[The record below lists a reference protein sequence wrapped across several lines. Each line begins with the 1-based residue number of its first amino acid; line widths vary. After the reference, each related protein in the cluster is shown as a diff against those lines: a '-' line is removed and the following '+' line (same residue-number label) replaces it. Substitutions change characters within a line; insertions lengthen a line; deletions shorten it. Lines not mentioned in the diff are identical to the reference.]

1 MNSRMVK
8 RRAITITL
16 TLTVPTVAA
25 LSLHSTH
32 LRARE
37 IPQVS
42 LLRTP
47 HGGIQP
53 QTVLDRDGALH
64 MIYFKGD
71 ASAGDIE
78 YVRRSADRK
87 HFSQPIRVN
96 SEPESAVAIGT
107 VRGPQIALGRNGR
120 VYVIWFG
127 SRERSGNAPDTM
139 PVFFSRLNNSGKA
152 FEPQRNLMQYAKGG
166 DGGLSIAADTLGD
179 VYAVWHAM
187 GAEPGEGH
195 RRVYLARSAD
205 DGRTFAREVPISP
218 PALGACGCCGMR
230 AFADERGTLFVLYRA
245 AAESVH
251 RDMTL
256 LISTDQG
263 VTFHDTTVGPWELNA
278 CPMSTAYLSEGG
290 KRVLA
295 AWETAGQVYFDS
307 VEPVSLKVTAPIAAP
322 GESDNRKHPAVAANV
337 KGQVLMV
344 WTEGTGWSKGGS
356 LAWKLLDNTG
366 KPTKAEGYAPGVP
379 VWGLPSV
386 FADRKGNFTII
397 Y

>member
-1 MNSRMVK
+1 MNCMK
-8 RRAITITL
+8 RRAITISLAMTL
-16 TLTVPTVAA
+16 ATVTS
-25 LSLHSTH
+25 LSVHSRH
-32 LRARE
+32 VRARG
-37 IPQVS
+37 IAQIT

-47 HGGIQP
+47 HEGIQP
-53 QTVLDRDGALH
+53 QTVLDRNGVLH

-256 LISTDQG
+256 LIIHRPRS
-263 VTFHDTTVGPWELNA
+263 H
-278 CPMSTAYLSEGG
+278 
-290 KRVLA
+290 
-295 AWETAGQVYFDS
+295 
-307 VEPVSLKVTAPIAAP
+307 VSRY
-322 GESDNRKHPAVAANV
+322 D
-337 KGQVLMV
+337 
-344 WTEGTGWSKGGS
+344 GGS
-356 LAWKLLDNTG
+356 LGTECLPNEYCVSKRRWQTSASRLGDCWPGLLRFRRTRF
-366 KPTKAEGYAPGVP
+366 AQGYGTHRCAR
-379 VWGLPSV
+379 
-386 FADRKGNFTII
+386 RK
-397 Y
+397 

>member
-1 MNSRMVK
+1 MNSRMMK
-8 RRAITITL
+8 QRAITITF
-16 TLTVPTVAA
+16 TLTVATVAV

-32 LRARE
+32 VRASE
-37 IPQVS
+37 IPQVG

-47 HGGIQP
+47 QDGFQP

-78 YVRRSADRK
+78 YVRRAADGK
-87 HFSQPIRVN
+87 DFSQPIRVN

-107 VRGPQIALGRNGR
+107 VRGPQIAIGRNGR

-127 SRERSGNAPDTM
+127 SRAHASSPDTI
-139 PVFFSRLNNSGKA
+139 PVFYSRMNNSDKA
-152 FEPQRNLMQYAKGG
+152 FEPQRNLIQYATGG
-166 DGGLSIAADTLGD
+166 DGGISIAADAGGA

-195 RRVYLARSAD
+195 RRVYLARSTD
-205 DGRTFAREVPISP
+205 DGKTFAREVPISP

-230 AFADERGTLFVLYRA
+230 ALADERGTLFILYRA

-307 VEPVSLKVTAPIAAP
+307 VEPVSHKVTAPIAAP
-322 GESDNRKHPAVAANV
+322 GESNNRKHPAVAANV

-344 WTEGTGWSKGGS
+344 WTEGTGWSRGGS
-356 LAWKLLDNTG
+356 LAWQLFDNAGNPVT
-366 KPTKAEGYAPGVP
+366 AEGHAPGVP

-386 FADRKGNFTII
+386 FADRKGNF
-397 Y
+397 